1 MRFTLLMSYSE
12 AGGAALTP
20 EQMAAGQ
27 VEFDRY
33 GKALDDAGVLV
44 AAEVLTPVAAGV
56 TIRGGEIASTTDDSA
71 EQLSGAFIINVPDQS
86 AAVDWA
92 KRCPAAEW
100 GTMVVRAS
108 AVSFIDGKWQQLS

>member
-20 EQMAAGQ
+20 EQMEAGRI
-27 VEFDRY
+27 EFDRY

-56 TIRGGEIASTTDDSA
+56 TIRGGEILQAADDRA
-71 EQLSGAFIINVPDQS
+71 EQLSGVFIVDVPVQD
-86 AAVDWA
+86 AAIEWA

-100 GTMVVRAS
+100 GTMVVRGA
-108 AVSFIDGKWQQLS
+108 AVSFVGGAWRS